1 MQLGSF
7 RIQIDSLICLV
18 FRCPSLSKILAPD
31 QFMTWFSFST
41 WPVMADLFI
50 SAALLFR
57 SDRVNVLLLIDST
70 FICVPLVS
78 SHNFCQSLQYIY
90 MYSRSCGMESCTH
103 ILQFA
108 LLCVDL
114 LGGLA
119 AVAVSCRASRQYL
132 FHIYGVSSQQSRIP
146 LLHMG
151 WLLILYSPVL
161 TCFFYLCLLSFS
173 FSDIGRASLCRK
185 STLDFVSSAEHS

>member
-1 MQLGSF
+1 
-7 RIQIDSLICLV
+7 
-18 FRCPSLSKILAPD
+18 
-31 QFMTWFSFST
+31 
-41 WPVMADLFI
+41 MADLFI

-90 MYSRSCGMESCTH
+90 IYMYSRSCGMESCTH

-119 AVAVSCRASRQYL
+119 AVSVSCKASWPYL
-132 FHIYGVSSQQSRIP
+132 FHIYGISSQQSQMT

-151 WLLILYSPVL
+151 RLLILYSPVL
-161 TCFFYLCLLSFS
+161 TCIFSLCLLSFF
-173 FSDIGRASLCRK
+173 FSDIGRALQCRK
-185 STLDFVSSAEHS
+185 STLDSRSSSMHS